1 MEWRVVDVK
10 TISPLSIQVTF
21 EDGTSGRVLFEPS
34 HLTGVFETLKDPEI
48 FRQAYI
54 EHGAVTW
61 PGNIDLAPDAMYQAI
76 KHNGEWILN

>member
-1 MEWRVVDVK
+1 MDWEVVDVK

-21 EDGTSGRVLFEPS
+21 SDGTSGRVVFETS
-34 HLTGVFETLKDPEI
+34 HLTGVFEVLKDPEI

-76 KHNGEWILN
+76 KQTGEWILN